1 MEFVPGTS
9 RFNPDNRNNLLYLP
23 DKVMNVSR
31 MNLAFCSYKEH
42 NSCLDSVWKKYA
54 SSTVVGLVPFLTI
67 CYLAIFRVVT
77 SRIRTFISIP
87 GRRLFICENG
97 KSVYG
102 LPYSRLRANHFCQP

>member
-1 MEFVPGTS
+1 MEFVPGAS
-9 RFNPDNRNNLLYLP
+9 RFSPDNRNNLPYLP

-42 NSCLDSVWKKYA
+42 NSCLDSVGKKYA
-54 SSTVVGLVPFLTI
+54 SSTVVGLATSLYRF
-67 CYLAIFRVVT
+67 YRVVFRIVIY
-77 SRIRTFISIP
+77 RIRTFISIP

-102 LPYSRLRANHFCQP
+102 LPYSRLRANPFCQP